1 MYGGN
6 CDMSPPL
13 QAEYEVTP
21 DVERRERGQE
31 VVQKFFNPQ
40 VSSAD
45 GGGAGREVHSVA
57 WTEHPCSCYA
67 VM

>member
-45 GGGAGREVHSVA
+45 GGGRGGRSTV
-57 WTEHPCSCYA
+57 
-67 VM
+67 